1 MIAAMP
7 HKLAAPAARCDPLA
21 MATGLETFD
30 AFSWASLLAGRKTL
44 VIDRDAGRCRRV
56 AAAVEEAGALATLAP
71 GQLIGADRLRDGDFA
86 LVILGLA
93 GDETITDRLAPH
105 LAGLAARLIILA
117 EPARQTRLRNTHP
130 GARIGG
136 HGMSDRDLVM
146 FITADA
152 DE

>member
-1 MIAAMP
+1 
-7 HKLAAPAARCDPLA
+7 

-30 AFSWASLLAGRKTL
+30 AFSWASLLAGRRTL
-44 VIDRDAGRCRRV
+44 VIDRHADRGRGI

-71 GQLIGADRLRDGDFA
+71 GQAIGADRLRERSFA

-93 GDETITDRLAPH
+93 GDEAVGDKLAPR
-105 LAGLAARLIILA
+105 LSGLGQGLVFLA
-117 EPARQTRLRNTHP
+117 EPSRQAMLRRQFPQARV
-130 GARIGG
+130 AG

-146 FITADA
+146 FIAADA